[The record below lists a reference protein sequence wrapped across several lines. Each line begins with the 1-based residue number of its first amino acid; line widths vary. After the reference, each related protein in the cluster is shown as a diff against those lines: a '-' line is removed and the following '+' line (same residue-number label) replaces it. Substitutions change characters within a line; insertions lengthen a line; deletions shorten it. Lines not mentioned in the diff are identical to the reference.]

1 VQKAI
6 NAKGT
11 RHGMMQVLLK

>member
-11 RHGMMQVLLK
+11 RHGMMQVILK